1 MSGAL
6 RQLLACALL
15 LAASAAP
22 AQSDERIRNYAIE
35 VDVRADGTL
44 DVTERITVHATG
56 NRIRRG
62 IYRDF
67 PTRYR
72 DRYGN
77 AVVVDFTML
86 SMLRDDRVE
95 PWFIEHLDNGV
106 RINAGDDRL
115 LPQLP
120 GDYRYVL
127 RYRTTRQLGFFA
139 AHDELYWNAI
149 GTGWVF
155 PIDTAQVTVRLPA
168 PVPIAEMKAEGYTGA
183 QGAKGSAYRVTVSE
197 PGVAQWQLTAPLAA
211 REGLTIVLGFPKGLI
226 PAPGA
231 TQRLGWLLQDNRGL
245 LLALAGWA
253 LLLTFCIRR
262 WRQVGRDPRAGVIIA
277 RYEPP
282 ADRAPA
288 ELRYLRRRRY
298 DTRCFTSDLLSAAVD
313 GKVAIER
320 KDRMLR
326 KDQWSLRRLDIGSP
340 LMRFPTPS
348 ALLTEL
354 FPASMRTLVLE
365 DGNASHLQRAQRA
378 HAKAL
383 NQRLHGSHFKRN
395 TGSLLIAFGIA
406 AASAVLAFVA
416 AAGNGVPAI
425 IAVCVLMVV
434 TLLVFAYLVQAPTH
448 TGRKLLDEIEGL
460 KLYLSVAERDELTRI
475 QGPGAPPPLDAKRYE
490 TLLPY
495 AIALDVEEAW
505 TDKFTRAVGA
515 AAAAAATASIA
526 WYHGAS
532 FNDMGSLANA
542 VGSSL
547 SSSIASAST
556 PPGTSSGG
564 GGGGS
569 SGGGGGGGGGGG
581 R

>member
-6 RQLLACALL
+6 RLLLAFVLL

-44 DVTERITVHATG
+44 DVTEQITVHATG

-86 SMLRDDRVE
+86 SLLRDDRVE

-183 QGAKGSAYRVTVSE
+183 QGARGSAYRVTVSE

-226 PAPGA
+226 PTPGA

-326 KDQWSLRRLDIGSP
+326 KDQWSLHRLDNGSP
-340 LMRFPTPS
+340 LMRLPTPS

-365 DGNASHLQRAQRA
+365 DGNANHLQRAQRA

-383 NQRLHGSHFKRN
+383 NRRLHGSHFKRN

-448 TGRKLLDEIEGL
+448 AGRKLLDEIEGL
-460 KLYLSVAERDELTRI
+460 KLYLSVAERDELARM

-495 AIALDVEEAW
+495 AIALDVEDAW
-505 TDKFTRAVGA
+505 TDKFTHAVGA

>member
-6 RQLLACALL
+6 RLLFAFVLL
-15 LAASAAP
+15 LAASAAT

-44 DVTERITVHATG
+44 DVTEQITVHATG

-86 SMLRDDRVE
+86 SLLRDGRVE
-95 PWFIEHLDNGV
+95 PWFIEHLGNGV

-139 AHDELYWNAI
+139 ARDELYWNAI

-168 PVPIAEMKAEGYTGA
+168 PVPIAEMNAEGYTGT
-183 QGAKGSAYRVTVSE
+183 QGAKGTAYRVTVIE

-211 REGLTIVLGFPKGLI
+211 HEGLTIVLGFPKGLI

-231 TQRLGWLLQDNRGL
+231 TQRLGWLLKDNRGL

-253 LLLTFCIRR
+253 LLLAFCIRS
-262 WRQVGRDPRAGVIIA
+262 WRQVGRDPRPGVIYA

-298 DTRCFTSDLLSAAVD
+298 DTRCFTGDLLSAAVD

-320 KDRMLR
+320 KDRVLR
-326 KDQWSLRRLDIGSP
+326 KDQWTLSRLNNDSP

-365 DGNASHLQRAQRA
+365 DGIASHMQRAQRA

-383 NQRLHGSHFKRN
+383 DQRLHGSHFQRN
-395 TGSLLIAFGIA
+395 SGSLLIAFAIA
-406 AASAVLAFVA
+406 AASAALAFLI
-416 AAGNGVPAI
+416 AAGSGVPAI

-448 TGRKLLDEIEGL
+448 EGRKLLDEIEGL
-460 KLYLSVAERDELTRI
+460 KLYLSVAERDELARM
-475 QGPGAPPPLDAKRYE
+475 QGPGVPPPLDAKRYE

-495 AIALDVEEAW
+495 AIALDVEDAW
-505 TDKFTRAVGA
+505 TDKFTLAVGA
-515 AAAAAATASIA
+515 TAAAAATASIA

-556 PPGTSSGG
+556 PPGTSSGD

>member
-6 RQLLACALL
+6 RLLLAFVLL

-44 DVTERITVHATG
+44 DVTEQITVHATG

-86 SMLRDDRVE
+86 SLLRDDRVE

-168 PVPIAEMKAEGYTGA
+168 PVPIAEMNAEGYTGT
-183 QGAKGSAYRVTVSE
+183 QGAKGTAYRVTVIE

-211 REGLTIVLGFPKGLI
+211 HEGLTIVLGFPKGLI

-231 TQRLGWLLQDNRGL
+231 TQRLGWLLKDNRGL

-253 LLLTFCIRR
+253 LLLAFCIRR
-262 WRQVGRDPRAGVIIA
+262 WRQVGRDPRPGVIYA

-298 DTRCFTSDLLSAAVD
+298 DTRCFTGDLLSAAVD

-320 KDRMLR
+320 KDRVLR
-326 KDQWSLRRLDIGSP
+326 KDQWTLRRLDNGSP
-340 LMRFPTPS
+340 RMRFPTPS

-448 TGRKLLDEIEGL
+448 EGRKLLDEIEGL
-460 KLYLSVAERDELTRI
+460 KLYLSVAERDELARM
-475 QGPGAPPPLDAKRYE
+475 QGPGVPPPLDAKRYE

-495 AIALDVEEAW
+495 AIALDVEDAW
-505 TDKFTRAVGA
+505 TDKFTLAVGA
-515 AAAAAATASIA
+515 TAAAAATASIA

>member
-340 LMRFPTPS
+340 LMRFPPPS